1 MLEKNNACR
10 ERSRQQ
16 QWQGEREGGLAGAY
30 LEGLVPVMILTKGS
44 GDECSKQAFVP
55 WKNEKAWRTF
65 FLCDIRM
72 RRWLN
77 SHCICRFLVNCV
89 MPSCNPKDQDD
100 SSSFSFRQA
109 RGLVLGCNSCLP
121 FLGNIGTFCQFMS
134 QFTKRLH
141 DHFDFSVG
149 IGCHFVTCILNRNNG
164 SYHVFTTVMITNPDI
179 FQRCKWQK
187 RTWFV
192 PFRSLR
198 FSCSSSKPHECF
210 QRKTWQKQFWTVG
223 TAWLQVGF
231 MNTTVERL
239 FTIFCDK
246 KRLPYSVHEC
256 SN

>member
-1 MLEKNNACR
+1 
-10 ERSRQQ
+10 
-16 QWQGEREGGLAGAY
+16 
-30 LEGLVPVMILTKGS
+30 MILTKGS
-44 GDECSKQAFVP
+44 GNECSKQAFVP

-121 FLGNIGTFCQFMS
+121 SLGKYRHILPIYVNLPNDFETILTFQ
-134 QFTKRLH
+134 L
-141 DHFDFSVG
+141 
-149 IGCHFVTCILNRNNG
+149 IGCHFVTCILNRTNG
-164 SYHVFTTVMITNPDI
+164 SYHVFITVLITNPDI
-179 FQRCKWQK
+179 FQRCKWRK
-187 RTWFV
+187 RTWFF

-198 FSCSSSKPHECF
+198 FSCSSSKPHECL
-210 QRKTWQKQFWTVG
+210 QRKTWQIQFWTVG

-231 MNTTVERL
+231 MNTTVARL
-239 FTIFCDK
+239 LLYSAIK
-246 KRLPYSVHEC
+246 KRLLYSIHEC

>member
-55 WKNEKAWRTF
+55 WRNEKAWRTL
-65 FLCDIRM
+65 FLCEIRM
-72 RRWLN
+72 LRWLN
-77 SHCICRFLVNCV
+77 SHCVCRFLVNCV
-89 MPSCNPKDQDD
+89 MPSCNPKDQRWQLFFFLQTSDRTC
-100 SSSFSFRQA
+100 SRLQLLPSFPRKY
-109 RGLVLGCNSCLP
+109 RHILP
-121 FLGNIGTFCQFMS
+121 IYVNLPNDFETILTFQ
-134 QFTKRLH
+134 L
-141 DHFDFSVG
+141 
-149 IGCHFVTCILNRNNG
+149 IGCHFVTCILNRTNG

>member
-1 MLEKNNACR
+1 MRVESK
-10 ERSRQQ
+10 RSRQQ

-72 RRWLN
+72 RCWLN

-121 FLGNIGTFCQFMS
+121 SLGKYRHILPIYVSIYQTTSWPFW
-134 QFTKRLH
+134 L
-141 DHFDFSVG
+141 FSWY
-149 IGCHFVTCILNRNNG
+149 R
-164 SYHVFTTVMITNPDI
+164 M
-179 FQRCKWQK
+179 
-187 RTWFV
+187 
-192 PFRSLR
+192 PFRYLHSQ
-198 FSCSSSKPHECF
+198 P
-210 QRKTWQKQFWTVG
+210 
-223 TAWLQVGF
+223 
-231 MNTTVERL
+231 
-239 FTIFCDK
+239 
-246 KRLPYSVHEC
+246 
-256 SN
+256 